1 MANARFTQFYYTK
14 HTMPI
19 LLDCNFAVGSTG
31 AVGTLK
37 GPGITSVTRLS
48 VGRYKILL
56 QDNYYK
62 FFGFSSFVASPVSG
76 SNVAVTAIAPG
87 TVYVITVVGTTTTAQ
102 WITAGVPVGITPAVG
117 VAFLAAATSAGTGQV
132 KIVGVSGV
140 SAVEI
145 IGDSS
150 VTLNPIGQ
158 GSPGGYVVIQCLGAT
173 DASTTTMI
181 PADPASGSNLQI
193 SLYLSNSS
201 VLVQGE

>member
-19 LLDCNFAVGSTG
+19 LIDGNFAVGSSG

-48 VGRYKILL
+48 AGRYKILL

-62 FFGFSSFVASPVSG
+62 FFGLSSFVAAPVSG
-76 SNVAVTAIAPG
+76 SDVAVTAISPG
-87 TVYVITVVGTTTTAQ
+87 TVYVITAVGTTTTAQ
-102 WITAGVPVGITPAVG
+102 WITAGVPQGITPAVG
-117 VAFLAAATSAGTGQV
+117 VTFLAAATSSGTGQAKV
-132 KIVGVSGV
+132 VGVSGIAAIEV
-140 SAVEI
+140 LGNPST
-145 IGDSS
+145 
-150 VTLNPIGQ
+150 TLNPIGQ

-173 DASTTTMI
+173 GAGDTTLI
-181 PADPASGSNLQI
+181 PADPASGSNLQF

-201 VLVQGE
+201 VLVAGE